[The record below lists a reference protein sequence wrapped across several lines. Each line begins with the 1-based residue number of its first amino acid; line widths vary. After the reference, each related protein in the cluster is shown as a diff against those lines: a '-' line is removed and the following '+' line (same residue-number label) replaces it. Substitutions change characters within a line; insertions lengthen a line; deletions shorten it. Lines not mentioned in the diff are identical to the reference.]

1 MFKRS
6 TIFLFLILFVASA
19 SWAQTVK
26 LTMNVF
32 GVSPRDVAKSTTDI
46 YTYPSTGLTN
56 VGIGSI
62 MYFKATMT
70 GQKFGTPTWTV
81 TRRPSGS
88 ATAVNATK
96 DIIDEYNQVVFLT
109 PDKLGAYEVTITDGS
124 YTQSVTFNA
133 SKYLGYENTIVNG
146 VDTKLSCNTCHSGK
160 VTEWKGT
167 NHATMFTRAMNG
179 TPGLSGPADHYSAN
193 CISCHTTGNDK
204 NTTAKNDGFDDMTFT
219 YPAVL
224 GNGVF
229 DQLKTQFP
237 DAIMRANIQ
246 CESCHGPAGSHLGVT
261 TDSRMQ
267 ATYDAAVCAYC
278 HDSGTHHI
286 FPEQWDASIHAAVVD
301 ESGPGRESC
310 VQCHTGAGF
319 AQYAAGIPTTDP
331 YFDVSYSPITC
342 AGCHDPHN
350 ATNVFQ
356 LRKVTSQILT
366 YNSVDAKT
374 PILKDVENA
383 GMGTMCL
390 NCHRSR
396 TEANQAL
403 AGTINNRFGPHHGP
417 QGDMLL
423 GNNMLELGGVTL
435 KKSNHYGFAP
445 DLCVTCHMY
454 TGASVQNNVV
464 MQWGGHSFSMS
475 TFQKDAKG
483 NFLTG
488 PDGRRITALDNMQAC
503 AQCHGTTFGNDFA
516 DVKFFYNGNGDH
528 NNNGLVEGLQTEVK
542 GMYTKIMDN
551 LIASIPGVTRSTSTG
566 YYKDDGT
573 FYGFPVPSSS
583 WSKAQLS
590 AYWNGVTAWED
601 KSGGIHNP
609 KYIITGLKGAM
620 ASLGI
625 ATAVKY
631 EEIIPSDYVVYQ
643 NYPNPFNP
651 TTNIKFALPNS
662 GHVKLT
668 IYDALGREVETLVNN
683 ELVAGTHTIEWTAR
697 NMASGVYL
705 YRIEAN
711 NFVKV
716 NKMLLVK

>member
-1 MFKRS
+1 MRDIHLQKKTNHSNHRRKFMFRRS
-6 TIFLFLILFVASA
+6 TIFFFFSILLAS
-19 SWAQTVK
+19 SLWAQTTPVSIS
-26 LTMNVF
+26 MNVL
-32 GVSPRDVAKSTTDI
+32 GISPRDVAKSTTDI

-224 GNGVF
+224 GNGVY

-237 DAIMRANIQ
+237 DAMNRANIQ
-246 CESCHGPAGSHLGVT
+246 CESCHGPAGSHLGT
-261 TDSRMQ
+261 TSDSRMQ

-301 ESGPGRESC
+301 ESGPGREAC

-319 AQYAAGIPTTDP
+319 AQYASGVSTQDP

-366 YNSVDAKT
+366 YNSVDPKT
-374 PILKDVENA
+374 PIKKDVEGA
-383 GMGTMCL
+383 GMGTMCF

-403 AGTINNRFGPHHGP
+403 VGTINNRFGPHHGP

-435 KKSNHYGFAP
+435 KKSNHY
-445 DLCVTCHMY
+445 
-454 TGASVQNNVV
+454 
-464 MQWGGHSFSMS
+464 
-475 TFQKDAKG
+475 
-483 NFLTG
+483 
-488 PDGRRITALDNMQAC
+488 
-503 AQCHGTTFGNDFA
+503 
-516 DVKFFYNGNGDH
+516 
-528 NNNGLVEGLQTEVK
+528 
-542 GMYTKIMDN
+542 
-551 LIASIPGVTRSTSTG
+551 
-566 YYKDDGT
+566 
-573 FYGFPVPSSS
+573 
-583 WSKAQLS
+583 
-590 AYWNGVTAWED
+590 
-601 KSGGIHNP
+601 
-609 KYIITGLKGAM
+609 
-620 ASLGI
+620 
-625 ATAVKY
+625 
-631 EEIIPSDYVVYQ
+631 
-643 NYPNPFNP
+643 
-651 TTNIKFALPNS
+651 
-662 GHVKLT
+662 
-668 IYDALGREVETLVNN
+668 
-683 ELVAGTHTIEWTAR
+683 
-697 NMASGVYL
+697 
-705 YRIEAN
+705 
-711 NFVKV
+711 
-716 NKMLLVK
+716 